1 MQDREEG
8 WFQRFLRSFAAHPAM
23 AAAATIVLV
32 LGVAGTLYLRGVRQF
47 AETAPPVSAV
57 APQADTAREEAA
69 RQVQADAVNQTTTA
83 SVPSGGSPAAE
94 PVAVPAVPAEQ
105 LAAPT
110 AGAAAGSAGVGGVG
124 TGSYRVDLDSAT
136 GRKAPAA
143 PAIARE
149 GDLVGKDQADGADG
163 RATGALKV
171 GGKGEGER
179 AKNASLGKAKLEK
192 QETAKLRGIEVR
204 RPEPMPKELKD
215 SDDELAQRG
224 AITKFNNDRGAAGST
239 ERPQRAAAPA
249 GPAGAAAV
257 TTPSP
262 APPPPPPEQAA
273 VPPMAAAP
281 APRASVPDAK
291 RAVKSAPPSSAASQA
306 PPKPSPSFNEA
317 NQPSTNQ
324 ASNRAPATKT
334 PAAGNA
340 NDRSADKADAK
351 PADEKTA
358 RDAALLAWARK
369 QRDQVVSLVTANNC
383 DAAADAAMEIYNRA
397 PGYFSSVILT
407 DREVRPC
414 LPYVTR
420 QRDRAERSRAAK
432 NANSATDQA
441 PSRK

>member
-1 MQDREEG
+1 
-8 WFQRFLRSFAAHPAM
+8 
-23 AAAATIVLV
+23 
-32 LGVAGTLYLRGVRQF
+32 
-47 AETAPPVSAV
+47 
-57 APQADTAREEAA
+57 
-69 RQVQADAVNQTTTA
+69 
-83 SVPSGGSPAAE
+83 
-94 PVAVPAVPAEQ
+94 
-105 LAAPT
+105 
-110 AGAAAGSAGVGGVG
+110 
-124 TGSYRVDLDSAT
+124 
-136 GRKAPAA
+136 
-143 PAIARE
+143 
-149 GDLVGKDQADGADG
+149 
-163 RATGALKV
+163 
-171 GGKGEGER
+171 
-179 AKNASLGKAKLEK
+179 
-192 QETAKLRGIEVR
+192 
-204 RPEPMPKELKD
+204 
-215 SDDELAQRG
+215 
-224 AITKFNNDRGAAGST
+224 
-239 ERPQRAAAPA
+239 
-249 GPAGAAAV
+249 
-257 TTPSP
+257 
-262 APPPPPPEQAA
+262 
-273 VPPMAAAP
+273 MAAAP

-306 PPKPSPSFNEA
+306 PPKPSSSFNEA